1 MNGIND
7 IKSQLITSDL
17 DIMSSGIANSR
28 FIKPSIFINSYI
40 KNNFNKLAMEFIS
53 KRFMSDK
60 FNCQAV
66 KSDFNPMSKL
76 NVNITC

>member
-7 IKSQLITSDL
+7 IKSQLIASNL
-17 DIMSSGIANSR
+17 DIVNSWITNLR

-53 KRFMSDK
+53 KRFMSNK
-60 FNCQAV
+60 FNCQTV